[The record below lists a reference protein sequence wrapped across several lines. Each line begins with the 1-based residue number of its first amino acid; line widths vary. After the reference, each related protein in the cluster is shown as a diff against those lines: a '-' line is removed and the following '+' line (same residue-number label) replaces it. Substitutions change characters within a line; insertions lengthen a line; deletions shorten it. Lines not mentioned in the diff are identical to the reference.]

1 MLGYQEDNVFNDTV
15 SQFSHFNLFVQRRI
29 IGTQKKGRHVID
41 PHTTL
46 THVCV
51 FN

>member
-41 PHTTL
+41 PH
-46 THVCV
+46 VK
-51 FN
+51 